1 MKKISV
7 LGGAI
12 VWVAALLLPVQPA
25 SAAKGIVAAYP
36 SSTAIVYEV
45 QMENEGILLTVSGP
59 CDFSFEQRYKAGD
72 EPVFKIFDANG
83 ETLLDGSY
91 TWQIRLV
98 PYLDPSIRDAL
109 ATARKQGDV
118 SLVVKLKQQKILPD
132 KPLVQAGFF
141 TIYKGR
147 ILDDS
152 ILEPKPKVAQSQSP
166 RPDAS
171 FSATSSKALSSTGLK
186 DFLIN
191 DDLIVDGS
199 ACIGF
204 DCVNGESFGFDTI
217 RIKENN
223 LRIKFDDT
231 STAGSFPR
239 NDWQLTANDS
249 ANGGASKFSID
260 DISGGRTPFTVEA
273 NAPSHS
279 LYVDDGGRIGLGTST
294 PSVDLHVI
302 SGDTPTLRL
311 QQDGSSGFQP
321 QTWDVAGNETNF
333 FVRDVTNGST
343 LPFRIRPGAPTS
355 SIFVDSDGLVGM
367 GTSSP
372 DAGLHVRRS
381 DGSANIKIEETS
393 GTAATRNMAEFINNG
408 KVNVRFEDS
417 NSNNFWNYEVDNR
430 FVINHNGDMD
440 DEMALTATGN
450 MTITGTLTENSD
462 RNVKNSIVAV
472 DAQSILDK
480 LVALPIAHWQYN
492 DTPGVRHIGPMAQD
506 FYATFGVG
514 ETDTGI
520 TAIDRDGV
528 ALAAIQALNQ
538 KLEAKDA
545 LIQQLAQR
553 LAALEKMVQ

>member
-1 MKKISV
+1 MKKNSV
-7 LGGAI
+7 LAGAI
-12 VWVAALLLPVQPA
+12 VWVATVLLPVQPA
-25 SAAKGIVAAYP
+25 SAAESIVAAYP

-152 ILEPKPKVAQSQSP
+152 ILEPKPKVAQLQSP

-204 DCVNGESFGFDTI
+204 DCVDGESFGFDTI

-343 LPFRIRPGAPTS
+343 LPFRMRPGAPTS

-367 GTSSP
+367 NTSSP

-381 DGSANIKIEETS
+381 DGNANIKIEETS

-480 LVALPIAHWQYN
+480 LAALPISHWQYN

-545 LIQQLAQR
+545 LIQQLAER